1 MGSQPREWR
10 EPEIVPERRLG
21 VHPASDRP
29 VLRPITLPREDVP
42 CSGVAGRTIGLV
54 PDGPNPP
61 SAIERQRQAAALNH
75 LLGEIGL
82 TSAEQ
87 TKWWNLVGYKE
98 LGGRTPTQ
106 AWLAGDEN
114 SVRALVEQWY
124 EASHAAAAQLIGNE
138 QYLLDLRR
146 KLKELDDKYGS
157 GIIRS
162 A

>member
-1 MGSQPREWR
+1 MFW
-10 EPEIVPERRLG
+10 
-21 VHPASDRP
+21 A
-29 VLRPITLPREDVP
+29 
-42 CSGVAGRTIGLV
+42 AGRTIELV

-87 TKWWNLVGYKE
+87 TKWWNLVGYEE

-106 AWLAGDEN
+106 AWLAGDED

-124 EASHAAAAQLIGNE
+124 EASHAAAARLIGNE

>member
-1 MGSQPREWR
+1 M
-10 EPEIVPERRLG
+10 
-21 VHPASDRP
+21 
-29 VLRPITLPREDVP
+29 
-42 CSGVAGRTIGLV
+42 

-61 SAIERQRQAAALNH
+61 SAIEQQRQAAALNH

-87 TKWWNLVGYKE
+87 TKWWNLVGYEE

-106 AWLAGDEN
+106 AWLAGDED

-124 EASHAAAAQLIGNE
+124 EASHAAAARLIGNE

>member
-1 MGSQPREWR
+1 VFW
-10 EPEIVPERRLG
+10 
-21 VHPASDRP
+21 
-29 VLRPITLPREDVP
+29 
-42 CSGVAGRTIGLV
+42 VAGRTIGLV

-61 SAIERQRQAAALNH
+61 SAIEQQRQAAALNH

-87 TKWWNLVGYKE
+87 TKWWNLVGYEE

-106 AWLAGDEN
+106 AWLAGDED

-124 EASHAAAAQLIGNE
+124 EASHAAAARLIGNE